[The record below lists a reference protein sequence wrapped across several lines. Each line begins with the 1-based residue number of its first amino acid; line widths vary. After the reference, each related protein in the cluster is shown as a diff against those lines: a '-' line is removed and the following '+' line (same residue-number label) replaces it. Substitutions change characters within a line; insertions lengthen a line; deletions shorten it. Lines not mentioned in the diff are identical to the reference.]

1 VSYEIISGPATLNG
15 STVTLTGAG
24 EVVVKAYQP
33 GDTIFDSASPVVN
46 TFNVYDPATHVPDI
60 DIRNPLTGQVVI
72 PYLKAI
78 QLSTVA
84 SITVPELF
92 NVSDVEFVING
103 VTIPALNHGNN
114 HYTAWWNPPAFATY
128 VMQVNAKNNFG
139 ATAVSTVGF
148 TVIPDTADVQVIA
161 FDSVWINTD
170 NPSKV
175 VEGELPSYLGAYNKI
190 MATLQVSCPASGGC
204 GEWDRVASIDAKGHD
219 GEWHEIIRYI
229 TPYGVPCSH
238 QIDLTDY
245 MSLLS
250 GKISFRVNCGTLD
263 NGYVYKLTLN
273 YNAGIPAHPYSTVK
287 TIWWKSYP
295 FGDYAN
301 QQPVEPVNVVFPWA
315 TAEAKLKLVSTGH
328 GWGDLNTSNAAE
340 FYDATHHLH
349 VNNVETFTQHNWQVC
364 NPNPDGCQPQNGT
377 WYHNRAGWCPGSI
390 AKWFDYD
397 MTPYISNT
405 PVALKY
411 VFYPN
416 YMDMCH
422 PNHPNC
428 VTGVTCTNCDD
439 GFNPH
444 LIVACN
450 LVYFS
455 DGPITLGVDDKP
467 NEVSANFGLYPN
479 PSDGII
485 NISTAKPEQYQGAEL
500 EILTPSGKLI
510 RKMAWNGETQSVD
523 LSSQPKG
530 IYFIRIRSQQ
540 GVGMKKFI
548 LM

>member
-1 VSYEIISGPATLNG
+1 
-15 STVTLTGAG
+15 
-24 EVVVKAYQP
+24 
-33 GDTIFDSASPVVN
+33 
-46 TFNVYDPATHVPDI
+46 
-60 DIRNPLTGQVVI
+60 
-72 PYLKAI
+72 
-78 QLSTVA
+78 
-84 SITVPELF
+84 
-92 NVSDVEFVING
+92 
-103 VTIPALNHGNN
+103 
-114 HYTAWWNPPAFATY
+114 
-128 VMQVNAKNNFG
+128 
-139 ATAVSTVGF
+139 
-148 TVIPDTADVQVIA
+148 
-161 FDSVWINTD
+161 
-170 NPSKV
+170 
-175 VEGELPSYLGAYNKI
+175 
-190 MATLQVSCPASGGC
+190 
-204 GEWDRVASIDAKGHD
+204 
-219 GEWHEIIRYI
+219 
-229 TPYGVPCSH
+229 
-238 QIDLTDY
+238 
-245 MSLLS
+245 
-250 GKISFRVNCGTLD
+250 VNCGTLD

-428 VTGVTCTNCDD
+428 VTGVTCTNCAD